1 MHPLRIWLN
10 GEQDFD
16 NGFELFR
23 NFGGSQ
29 TWLKLFEKLGSTTYT
44 RIELHKQIGKLLDE
58 IDANHIPKPQVQQII
73 NSPQKKP
80 LIIQQI
86 EDERKANHKE
96 AIRLHHTLVLFV
108 EESLSGVQSTIDAK
122 KTVFSLRSTWNKI
135 DEAWKVHDD
144 FEAEGKVPEVKVIKE
159 KVEAEYKIDLLTA
172 ADRRRTLKTYLSPS
186 YLKRIPEVRRALF
199 VEETKKEIEKINEIL
214 AENESTIFLP

>member
-10 GEQDFD
+10 SEHDFD
-16 NGFELFR
+16 NGFELYK
-23 NFGGSQ
+23 NFGGSK
-29 TWLKLFEKLGSTTYT
+29 TWINMFGSLGSTTYT
-44 RIELHKQIGKLLDE
+44 RIELHKQITKLLEE
-58 IDANHIPKPQVQQII
+58 IDSRHIPIPKAQVII
-73 NSPQKKP
+73 NSPKKKP

-86 EDERKANHKE
+86 EDERKANHKD

-108 EESLSGVQSTIDAK
+108 EETLSGVQSTIDAK
-122 KTVFSLRSTWNKI
+122 QTVFSLRSTWNKI

-144 FEAEGKVPEVKVIKE
+144 FEGEGKVPEQNVIKE
-159 KVEAEYKIDLLTA
+159 KVETEYKIDLLTA

-214 AENESTIFLP
+214 AENESTIFIP

>member
-10 GEQDFD
+10 GEQDFEK
-16 NGFELFR
+16 GFEFYKS
-23 NFGGSQ
+23 FGGSS

-44 RIELHKQIGKLLDE
+44 RIELHKQIVKLLDE
-58 IDANHIPKPQVQQII
+58 IDAIRIPKPHVQSII
-73 NSPQKKP
+73 SHKKKP

-86 EDERKANHKE
+86 EDRRKANHKE

-108 EESLSGVQSTIDAK
+108 EETLSGVQSTIDAK
-122 KTVFSLRSTWNKI
+122 QTVFSLRSTWNEI
-135 DEAWKVHDD
+135 DADWLIHDE
-144 FEAEGKVPEVKVIKE
+144 FEASGKVPVPQVVKE
-159 KVEAEYKIDLLTA
+159 KVETEYKIDLLQA

-186 YLKRIPEVRRALF
+186 YLKRIPDVRKEQF
-199 VEETKKEIEKINEIL
+199 INETQKEIEKINEIL